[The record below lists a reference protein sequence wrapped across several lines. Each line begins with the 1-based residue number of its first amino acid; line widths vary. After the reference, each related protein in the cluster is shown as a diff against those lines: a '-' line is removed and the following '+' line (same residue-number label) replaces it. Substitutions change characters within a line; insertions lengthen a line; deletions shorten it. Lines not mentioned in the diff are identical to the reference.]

1 MKKNYTY
8 VVDIIEKDDLS
19 NEEINKIIKKSVRK
33 INKIE
38 NKNIKDEKEE
48 PEKYAYIIEEWG
60 QTEEP
65 HENYIKYLKIKYNID
80 TEKIGEYND
89 TVEYKFSGKLKDL
102 QKAHDDEGYFYSID
116 ENNNHFREFY
126 KKDNKMKDIPPYYA
140 PEEDINIT
148 YTEKI
153 KNGKSPLT
161 SGMIETAYQNRHLDN
176 GKTFNTYIDVILDN
190 LKEDIKNASYLVSG
204 ELTSTRKALLEDYI
218 KIEKIVK
225 KAGLTDKYNEMHDL
239 IDELSAK
246 LDLDTWKQPKFNEK
260 MRKKESNV
268 LRNLHRYDSKISKK
282 FEPVFLCTPTE
293 LKNSYIDAKNGK
305 LPEVFEAN
313 LEKVRK
319 DMTAD
324 YDRINQGRD
333 TYLEDPRINSILPK
347 IVEHYENAF
356 KFAKDLNYN
365 EIADEFEVML
375 ETIKK
380 GWGL

>member
-8 VVDIIEKDDLS
+8 VVDIIEKDNLS
-19 NEEINKIIKKSVRK
+19 DKEIKNIIKRSIKK
-33 INKIE
+33 INRIE
-38 NKNIKDEKEE
+38 NKNVNNIKDEV
-48 PEKYAYIIEEWG
+48 EKYAYIIEEWG
-60 QTEEP
+60 QTEKP
-65 HENYIKYLKIKYNID
+65 HEEYIKYLKTKYNID

-102 QKAHDDEGYFYSID
+102 EKAHDDEGYFYSID
-116 ENNNHFREFY
+116 GNNNYFREFY
-126 KKDNKMKDIPPYYA
+126 KKSNKLKDVPPYYA
-140 PEEDINIT
+140 PEEDIDIT
-148 YTEKI
+148 YTQSI
-153 KNGKSPLT
+153 KGGKRPLT
-161 SGMIETAYQNRHLDN
+161 SGMIEKAYKERDLDN
-176 GKTFNTYIDVILDN
+176 GKTFNTYVDVILDN
-190 LKEDIKNASYLVSG
+190 LREDIKNASYLVSG

-218 KIEKIVK
+218 KIERIVK
-225 KAGLTDKYNEMHDL
+225 KAGLIDKYNEMHNL

-268 LRNLHRYDSKISKK
+268 LRNLHRYDSKITKN
-282 FEPVFLCTPTE
+282 FNPVYLCTPTE
-293 LKNSYIDAKNGK
+293 LKNSYVDAKNGK
-305 LPEVFEAN
+305 LSEVFEAN

-333 TYLEDPRINSILPK
+333 TYLEDPRINSVLPE
-347 IVEHYENAF
+347 IVEHYEKAL
-356 KFAKDLNYN
+356 KYARDLNYN

>member
-116 ENNNHFREFY
+116 GNNNHFREFY

-176 GKTFNTYIDVILDN
+176 GKTFNAYIDVILDN

>member
-140 PEEDINIT
+140 PEEDIDIT

-153 KNGKSPLT
+153 KNGKPALT
-161 SGMIETAYQNRHLDN
+161 SGMIEKAYQNRHLDN